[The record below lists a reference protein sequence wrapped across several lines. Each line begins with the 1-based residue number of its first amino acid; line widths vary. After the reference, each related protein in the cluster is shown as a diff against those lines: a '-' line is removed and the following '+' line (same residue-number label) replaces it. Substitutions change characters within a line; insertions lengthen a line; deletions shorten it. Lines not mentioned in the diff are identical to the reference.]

1 MAKTYKINYSVK
13 EYFRSSS
20 ASSNTTY
27 RQSNPEQ
34 YLAGATTRYRCAV
47 KCEFSGLSSIN
58 ASRVTGITVSVQ
70 RVTGGSNITYGVA
83 LYGSVL
89 SEAVEAT
96 LRVGYP
102 VFVTNREVC
111 DWTGS
116 SSDTSGVYRTYTIDK
131 SLFTQL
137 KNYGWALAYRNQTRT
152 INVGN
157 VYLTVTTNET
167 DYTLTYNANGGSGA
181 PGKQTGTGVG
191 SYTFTISSTK
201 PTRTGY
207 TFLGWSLS
215 STATSAS
222 YQPGGKIKLTAS
234 DTLYAVW
241 KANTYTVSYNANGG
255 SGAPASQTKTYG
267 KALTLSTTK
276 PTRTGHTFLRWNTKA
291 DGSGTS
297 YAPGGSYTANASVTL
312 YAQWQIN
319 TYTVSYN
326 ANGGSGAPASQ
337 TKTYGKALTLSTTK
351 PTRTGHTFLRWNTKA
366 DGSGTS
372 YAPGGSYTANASV
385 TLYAQWQINTYTVS
399 YDANC
404 DDIVVMPV
412 SQTKTYGVT
421 LTLDDYKPTRI
432 GYDFIEYNTNAA
444 GTGTSY
450 APGGSY
456 TANASVTL
464 YAQWKALTYT
474 ISYNASG
481 GSGAPS
487 SQTKTYGV
495 DIALSSVQPTKT
507 GHTFLYWNTSA
518 SGSGST
524 YNPGDTYTANA
535 NLTLYAI
542 WELNSYTITFDANG
556 GEGAP
561 ENQIKYYG
569 VDLTISSSVPTKEG
583 FKFTSWNTLIDGT
596 GISFSPGGTFTLNA
610 NTTLYAQWMQF
621 SKYKKIYY
629 EDSSG
634 NLKEALIYY
643 KMNDGSMKMSVAY
656 YKDENGIRS

>member
-1 MAKTYKINYSVK
+1 M
-13 EYFRSSS
+13 
-20 ASSNTTY
+20 
-27 RQSNPEQ
+27 
-34 YLAGATTRYRCAV
+34 
-47 KCEFSGLSSIN
+47 
-58 ASRVTGITVSVQ
+58 
-70 RVTGGSNITYGVA
+70 
-83 LYGSVL
+83 
-89 SEAVEAT
+89 
-96 LRVGYP
+96 
-102 VFVTNREVC
+102 
-111 DWTGS
+111 
-116 SSDTSGVYRTYTIDK
+116 
-131 SLFTQL
+131 
-137 KNYGWALAYRNQTRT
+137 
-152 INVGN
+152 
-157 VYLTVTTNET
+157 
-167 DYTLTYNANGGSGA
+167 
-181 PGKQTGTGVG
+181 
-191 SYTFTISSTK
+191 
-201 PTRTGY
+201 
-207 TFLGWSLS
+207 
-215 STATSAS
+215 
-222 YQPGGKIKLTAS
+222 
-234 DTLYAVW
+234 
-241 KANTYTVSYNANGG
+241 
-255 SGAPASQTKTYG
+255 PA
-267 KALTLSTTK
+267 
-276 PTRTGHTFLRWNTKA
+276 R
-291 DGSGTS
+291 
-297 YAPGGSYTANASVTL
+297 
-312 YAQWQIN
+312 
-319 TYTVSYN
+319 
-326 ANGGSGAPASQ
+326 
-337 TKTYGKALTLSTTK
+337 
-351 PTRTGHTFLRWNTKA
+351 
-366 DGSGTS
+366 
-372 YAPGGSYTANASV
+372 
-385 TLYAQWQINTYTVS
+385 
-399 YDANC
+399 
-404 DDIVVMPV
+404 
-412 SQTKTYGVT
+412 QTKTYGVT
-421 LTLDDYKPTRI
+421 LTLDDYEPTRI

-474 ISYNASG
+474 ISYDANG

-495 DIALSSVQPTKT
+495 DIALSSVKPTKT

-583 FKFTSWNTLIDGT
+583 FKFTGWNTLIDGT
-596 GISFSPGGTFTLNA
+596 GISFSPGETFTLNA